1 MYLFL
6 SSILLFATVLFQLDR
21 HFLKQND
28 GFCLRTILGQVPFQ
42 EQWEIESPLSHEV
55 QETLKQ
61 PFHYLAKGHQSY
73 VFASEDGKHVI
84 KFYRFPSHMRIFPW
98 LNHPLSYHFSHDR
111 QKIMAYNQEKLD
123 LSFNS
128 YKIAFEELQN
138 ETGIEWAHL
147 NRTSMGHSTIHLI
160 DRTGNHY
167 HVPLDQLSCV
177 VQKRFT
183 LIFDTLETMRSN
195 HDKKGVQA
203 VVSSLLNCIADR
215 CREGIVDND
224 PVLGKNYGW
233 DGSRV
238 VYIDIGR
245 FVHADC
251 SKKLLD
257 AKEQALQITPILA
270 DWLQGYDEELF
281 KNYNEMLNNLH

>member
-1 MYLFL
+1 MYLFF
-6 SSILLFATVLFQLDR
+6 SSLLLFAAVLFQLDR

-42 EQWEIESPLSHEV
+42 EKWEIEAPLSPEV
-55 QETLKQ
+55 QEALSR

-73 VFASEDGKHVI
+73 VFESEDGKRVI
-84 KFYRFPSHMRIFPW
+84 KFYRFPSHMRVFPW

-111 QKIMAYNQEKLD
+111 RKIMAYNQEKLD

-128 YKIAFEELQN
+128 YKIAFEELRN

-147 NRTSMGHSTIHLI
+147 NLTPTEHSKVHLI

-167 HVPLDQLSCV
+167 HVPLGQLSCV

-183 LIFDTLETMRSN
+183 LIFDTLETMRAN
-195 HDKKGVQA
+195 HDKKGIQA

-245 FVHADC
+245 FVHAND
-251 SKKLLD
+251 SKILLN

-281 KNYNEMLNNLH
+281 KNYNEMLNNLD